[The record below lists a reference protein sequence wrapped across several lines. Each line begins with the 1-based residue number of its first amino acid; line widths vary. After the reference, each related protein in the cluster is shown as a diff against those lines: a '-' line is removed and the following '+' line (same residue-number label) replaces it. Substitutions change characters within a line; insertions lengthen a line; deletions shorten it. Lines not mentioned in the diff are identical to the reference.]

1 MNLTLSRPRTQSSR
15 LHQGAAAAAVAVLTL
30 VGAAACTADAST
42 DRDPPA
48 TTSADGTPE
57 FTGAWAGE
65 FAETYAHFD
74 DDFSRAAL
82 ADSEISDMEFQEGMT
97 IIRQCYDAAGF
108 SVEYDQYGF
117 ETVTSTGGSGDPL
130 DVMGQCAFADG
141 GVAVLYYMIKANPEN
156 VEQETLV
163 AECLVRAGVVE
174 PGFTGQDFTE
184 VMDSGD
190 LPWSPGDER
199 IEPCFK
205 DPLGLLAGSG
215 E

>member
-1 MNLTLSRPRTQSSR
+1 MSVTHSRSTRPPRPAR
-15 LHQGAAAAAVAVLTL
+15 GAAVAVAVLTL
-30 VGAAACTADAST
+30 VSVAACTGEDRAAPDA
-42 DRDPPA
+42 PG
-48 TTSADGTPE
+48 DGAGAPE
-57 FTGAWAGE
+57 FTGPWASE

-108 SVEYDQYGF
+108 SVEYDEYGY
-117 ETVTSTGGSGDPL
+117 ETVTSTGGAGDPL

-141 GVAVLYYMIKANPEN
+141 GVAVLYYMIKGNPEN
-156 VEQETLV
+156 VEQETLI
-163 AECLVRAGVVE
+163 AECLVREGVVE

-184 VMDSGD
+184 VMESGET
-190 LPWSPGDER
+190 PWGTADER
-199 IEPCFK
+199 VEPCFK
-205 DPLGLLAGSG
+205 DPLGLIAGAG